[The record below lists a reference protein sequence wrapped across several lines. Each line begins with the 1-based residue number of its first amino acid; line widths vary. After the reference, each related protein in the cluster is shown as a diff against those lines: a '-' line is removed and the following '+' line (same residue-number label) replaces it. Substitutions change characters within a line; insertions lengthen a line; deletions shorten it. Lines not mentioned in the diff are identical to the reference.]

1 MSAIYRVQQFA
12 RAAGSWVRPA
22 RVDAELVGHYLSPA
36 GIELFR
42 AMPRYDQRHALAV
55 FHTLRAEGQAEP
67 DLLVAALLHDVGKTL
82 HPVGGVRLWHRV
94 ASVLLR
100 SLSPELVEQIGQDQP
115 GSWRQPFFVQQHHAA
130 ISAELAEQV
139 GCSSRVVELIRRHEE
154 PPGVEDDALLSA
166 LKAADSLN

>member
-1 MSAIYRVQQFA
+1 MSALYRIQQFA

-22 RVDAELVGHYLSPA
+22 QIDAGPVSRYLSPA

-55 FHTLRAEGQAEP
+55 FHSLWAEGQKEP
-67 DLLVAALLHDVGKTL
+67 DLLVAALLHDVGKTW
-82 HPVGGVRLWHRV
+82 HPTGGVRLWHRV
-94 ASVLLR
+94 AAVLLR
-100 SLSPELVEQIGQDQP
+100 SLSPELLEQISQDQP
-115 GSWRQPFFVQQHHAA
+115 GSWRQPFFVQEHHAA

-139 GCSSRVVELIRRHEE
+139 GCGSRVVELIRRHED

-166 LKAADSLN
+166 LKAVDSLN